1 MGGNNPREG
10 LFDEGMV
17 LALAWNM
24 EQGDPGRSLYGGA
37 TQEKE
42 RRETDQENDSKNGKE
57 EGVNMRVCTLTLN
70 L

>member
-10 LFDEGMV
+10 LFDESMV

-24 EQGDPGRSLYGGA
+24 EQGDPGRSLCGGA

-42 RRETDQENDSKNGKE
+42 RRETDQENDSENEKK
-57 EGVNMRVCTLTLN
+57 VRTRVSAL
-70 L
+70 